1 MGNRG
6 MEELIP
12 LVNKLQDAF
21 SSIGQSCHLDLPQ
34 IAVVGGQSAGKSSVL
49 ENFVGRDFLPR
60 GSGIVTRRPLILQL
74 IFSKTEYAEF
84 LHCKSKKFTDFDEVR
99 QEIEAETDRV
109 TGTNKGIS
117 PVPINLRV
125 YSPHV
130 LNLTLIDLPGITK
143 VPVGDQPPDIEYQI
157 KDMILQFISRES
169 SLILAVT
176 PANMDLANSDALKL
190 AKEVDPQGLRTI
202 GVITK
207 LDLMDEGTDARDVLE
222 NKLLPLRRGYIGVV
236 NRSQKDIEGKKD
248 IRAALAAERKFFLS
262 HPAYRHMA
270 DRMGTPHLQKTLNQ
284 QLTNHIRESLPALR
298 SKLQSQL
305 LSLEKE
311 VEEYKNFRPDD
322 PTRKTKALLQ
332 MVQQFG
338 VDFEKRI
345 EGSGDQVDTLELS
358 GGARI
363 NRIFH
368 ERFPFE
374 LVKMEFDEK
383 DLRREISY
391 AIKNIHGVRT
401 GLFTPD
407 MAFEAIV
414 KKQIV
419 KLKEPS
425 LKCVDLVVSELAT
438 VIKKCAEKL
447 SSYPRLREETERIVT
462 TYIREREGRTKD
474 QILLLID
481 IEQSYIN
488 TNHEDFIG
496 FANAQQRSTQLNKK
510 RAIPNQ
516 VVIRRGWLTINNI
529 SLMKG
534 GSKEYWFV
542 LTAESL
548 SWYKDEEEKEKKY
561 MLPLDNLKIRDVEKG
576 FMSNK
581 HVFAI
586 FNTEQR
592 NVYKDLRQI
601 ELACDSQEDVDS
613 WKASF
618 LRAENEDGAQE
629 NTFSMDPQLERQVET
644 IRNLVDSYVAI
655 INKSIRD
662 LMPKTIMHLMI
673 NNTKAFIHHELLA
686 YLYSSADQSS
696 LMEESADQAQRRDD
710 MLRMYH
716 ALKEALNIIGDI
728 STSTVSTPVPPP
740 VDDTWLQ
747 STSSHSPTPQRRPV
761 SSVHPPGRPPAVERS
776 HTRPPLIPV
785 PVGSQAPSQHPPFH
799 PDLDPRA
806 CPASSLTALSPSP
819 SVFYSLCSR
828 RPPAAPSRP
837 TIIRPA
843 EPSLLD

>member
-1 MGNRG
+1 
-6 MEELIP
+6 
-12 LVNKLQDAF
+12 
-21 SSIGQSCHLDLPQ
+21 
-34 IAVVGGQSAGKSSVL
+34 
-49 ENFVGRDFLPR
+49 RDFLPR

-516 VVIRRGWLTINNI
+516 VIRRGWLTINNI

-548 SWYKDEEEKEKKY
+548 SWYKDEEVSEPTPPGG
-561 MLPLDNLKIRDVEKG
+561 LPDPWQGQACSSPSPR
-576 FMSNK
+576 
-581 HVFAI
+581 
-586 FNTEQR
+586 R

-618 LRAENEDGAQE
+618 LRAGVYPEKDQAENEDGAQE

-747 STSSHSPTPQRRPV
+747 SASSHSPTPQRRPV
-761 SSVHPPGRPPAVERS
+761 SSIHPPGRPPAVRGS
-776 HTRPPLIPV
+776 TPGPPLIPV
-785 PVGSQAPSQHPPFH
+785 PVGAAASFSAPPIPSRPGPQSVFANNDLFPAPPQI
-799 PDLDPRA
+799 PSR
-806 CPASSLTALSPSP
+806 PASCSRPHCRLPLPTCLS
-819 SVFYSLCSR
+819 SLCSR

>member
-1 MGNRG
+1 PKSDAQPTEPPRRPSSYMGNDP
-6 MEELIP
+6 ELER
-12 LVNKLQDAF
+12 
-21 SSIGQSCHLDLPQ
+21 PQ
-34 IAVVGGQSAGKSSVL
+34 VAHPCPRARVIISVL
-49 ENFVGRDFLPR
+49 FPSHRDFLPR

-248 IRAALAAERKFFLS
+248 IRTALAAERKFFLS

-542 LTAESL
+542 LTGDPSPFRPQ
-548 SWYKDEEEKEKKY
+548 EKEKKY

-618 LRAENEDGAQE
+618 LRAGVYPEKDQAENEDGVQE

-740 VDDTWLQ
+740 VDDTWIQ
-747 STSSHSPTPQRRPV
+747 SSSSHRSVRPGHPQ
-761 SSVHPPGRPPAVERS
+761 SAEDAACG
-776 HTRPPLIPV
+776 LPV
-785 PVGSQAPSQHPPFH
+785 PPVCPVGAQPTGWAGWRGPQGWPQWERLPCVG
-799 PDLDPRA
+799 LK
-806 CPASSLTALSPSP
+806 
-819 SVFYSLCSR
+819 R
-828 RPPAAPSRP
+828 RR
-837 TIIRPA
+837 
-843 EPSLLD
+843 EGLG